1 MGGRLHNRL
10 HGKQVE
16 KAKPGLWLDG
26 DGLYLQVTA
35 SDDGKTM
42 RRSWVFRY
50 ELFGQRHELGLGPL
64 RDVGLAQARAKRGE
78 LRAQLRDGIDP
89 FHFRKQQR
97 DAARL
102 EQMKLTAERAKA
114 LTFQQCAEQCMAAH
128 RAGWTNV
135 KHAEQWQNSLRN
147 DVYPVIGKL
156 NVADVS
162 TAHVV
167 QVLEKIWTKKPET
180 ASRVRGRIEKVLAWA
195 TVRGFR
201 TGDNPARWRGHLAEL
216 FPAKGKVAQV
226 EHHPALS
233 YDDLPAFMSELRAR
247 KTTGARALEFLILS
261 AARTAEVTHAIWD
274 ADEID
279 TKGRLWTVPAKR
291 MKRRK
296 PHSVPLS
303 SRCVEILQSLPRHG
317 RYVFGGTQ
325 PLDKHSMPRLLHSM
339 RPSGAT
345 VHGFRSTF
353 RTWASERT
361 IFPREVC
368 EQALAH
374 TVGSKVEQAYN
385 RGELLA
391 KRRLLMQAW
400 TDFCGRPLPAGATV
414 TPMRKV
420 GAP

>member
-10 HGKQVE
+10 RQKQVE
-16 KAKPGLWLDG
+16 KSKPGMQLDG
-26 DGLYLQVTA
+26 DGLYLQT
-35 SDDGKTM
+35 SLGDDGKTI
-42 RRSWVFRY
+42 RRSWTFRY
-50 ELFGQRHELGLGPL
+50 ELFGQRHELGLGPV

-78 LRAQLRDGIDP
+78 LRQQLRDGIDP
-89 FHFRKQQR
+89 LAFRKQQR
-97 DAARL
+97 EAARL
-102 EQMKLTAERAKA
+102 EQMRLTAEKAKA
-114 LTFQQCAEQCMAAH
+114 LSFEQCAEQCMAGH
-128 RAGWTNV
+128 RAGWSNL

-156 NVADVS
+156 NVAGIT

-167 QVLEKIWTKKPET
+167 RVLEPIWTKKPET

-216 FPAKGKVAQV
+216 FPAKGKVAPV
-226 EHHPALS
+226 EHHPALN
-233 YDDLPAFMSELRAR
+233 YTELPEFMRELRAR
-247 KTTGARALEFLILS
+247 ESTTARALEFLILTS
-261 AARTAEVTHAIWD
+261 SRTASVTDATWD
-274 ADEID
+274 SEID
-279 TKGRLWTVPAKR
+279 IKGRLWNVPAKR
-291 MKRRK
+291 MKRKK

-303 SRCVEILQSLPRHG
+303 SRSMEILQSLPQAG
-317 RYVFGGTQ
+317 RYVFGGTR
-325 PLDKHSMPRLLHSM
+325 PLDKQSMNRLLHSM

-361 IFPREVC
+361 NFARAVC

-400 TDFCGRPLPAGATV
+400 ADYCTKPAPAGTV
-414 TPMRKV
+414 TPLRV
-420 GAP
+420 AGDA

>member
-10 HGKQVE
+10 RQKQVE
-16 KAKPGLWLDG
+16 KAKPGLWPDG

-35 SDDGKTM
+35 SDDAKTI

-50 ELFGQRHELGLGPL
+50 ELFGERHELGLGPL

-89 FHFRKQQR
+89 FHFRKQQHE
-97 DAARL
+97 AARL
-102 EQMKLTAERAKA
+102 EQMKLTAEKARA
-114 LTFQQCAEQCMAAH
+114 LTFQQCAEQCMATH

-156 NVADVS
+156 NVADIT

-167 QVLEKIWTKKPET
+167 RVLEKIWTKKPET

-216 FPAKGKVAQV
+216 FPQKGKMAPV

-233 YDDLPAFMSELRAR
+233 YDDLPAFMSELRAHES
-247 KTTGARALEFLILS
+247 TTARALELLILCAS
-261 AARTAEVTHAIWD
+261 RTAEITHATYD
-274 ADEID
+274 DEID
-279 TKGRLWTVPAKR
+279 TKGRLWNIPAKR
-291 MKRRK
+291 TKRKK

-303 SRCVEILQSLPRHG
+303 SRSMEILQSLPRHG
-317 RYVFGGTQ
+317 RYVFGGSQ
-325 PLDKHSMPRLLHSM
+325 PLGRQAMNRLLHSI
-339 RPSGAT
+339 RPNGAT

-361 IFPREVC
+361 NFPREVC

-400 TDFCGRPLPAGATV
+400 CDFCGRPLPAGATV